1 MFAGAFPVLVYR
13 IEDCP
18 QSPTGWPR
26 TIVYERTRVPYDS
39 VLPVSPPGSPR
50 EGSDEEDDYI
60 PEYDW
65 KYNLVEV
72 RDWVPYITR
81 HEIAYRNKHSFSF
94 PKNSKRKNNSKNMR
108 RMGKLKQPGGS
119 SCNQRR

>member
-1 MFAGAFPVLVYR
+1 M
-13 IEDCP
+13 
-18 QSPTGWPR
+18 
-26 TIVYERTRVPYDS
+26 YERTRVPYDS

-50 EGSDEEDDYI
+50 GSDEEDDYI

-65 KYNLVEV
+65 KYDLVEV
-72 RDWVPYITR
+72 RDWQELISRRET
-81 HEIAYRNKHSFSF
+81 ALQNKHSF
-94 PKNSKRKNNSKNMR
+94 PKNSKRNNISKNMR

>member
-1 MFAGAFPVLVYR
+1 MFNGMFSERVFRV
-13 IEDCP
+13 EDYT

-26 TIVYERTRVPYDS
+26 TIVFERTLVPHVMVD
-39 VLPVSPPGSPR
+39 LPVSPPGSPR
-50 EGSDEEDDYI
+50 GSDEEDDYI

-65 KYNLVEV
+65 KYDLVEV
-72 RDWVPYITR
+72 RDWLELRWSRET
-81 HEIAYRNKHSFSF
+81 AYQNF
-94 PKNSKRKNNSKNMR
+94 PKNSKRKNISKNMR

>member
-1 MFAGAFPVLVYR
+1 MFSECVHQ
-13 IEDCP
+13 IEDYN

-26 TIVYERTRVPYDS
+26 TIVYERTLVPHVIAD
-39 VLPVSPPGSPR
+39 LPVSPPGSPR

-65 KYNLVEV
+65 KYDLVEV
-72 RDWVPYITR
+72 RDWVGIITR
-81 HEIAYRNKHSFSF
+81 RETAYQNKHSF
-94 PKNSKRKNNSKNMR
+94 PKNSKRKSNSKNMR

>member
-1 MFAGAFPVLVYR
+1 MINGMFPELVFRDENY
-13 IEDCP
+13 I

-26 TIVYERTRVPYDS
+26 TIVYERTLVPHVMPD
-39 VLPVSPPGSPR
+39 LPVSPPGSPR
-50 EGSDEEDDYI
+50 GSDEEDDYV

-65 KYNLVEV
+65 KYDLVEV
-72 RDWVPYITR
+72 RDWQELCRPR
-81 HEIAYRNKHSFSF
+81 KIAYQNL
-94 PKNSKRKNNSKNMR
+94 PKNSKRKNISKNMR

>member
-1 MFAGAFPVLVYR
+1 MFNGMFNGMFPERVFQDENYT
-13 IEDCP
+13 

-26 TIVYERTRVPYDS
+26 TIVYERTLVPYVMPD
-39 VLPVSPPGSPR
+39 LPVSPPGSPR
-50 EGSDEEDDYI
+50 GSDEEDDYV

-65 KYNLVEV
+65 KYELVEV
-72 RDWVPYITR
+72 RDWQALCRPRETAFQI
-81 HEIAYRNKHSFSF
+81 F
-94 PKNSKRKNNSKNMR
+94 PNNSKRKNISKNMR

>member
-1 MFAGAFPVLVYR
+1 MFNGMFSERVFRV
-13 IEDCP
+13 EDYT

-26 TIVYERTRVPYDS
+26 TIVFERTLVPHVMAD
-39 VLPVSPPGSPR
+39 LPVSPPGSPR
-50 EGSDEEDDYI
+50 GSDEEDDYI

-65 KYNLVEV
+65 KYDLVEV
-72 RDWVPYITR
+72 RDWLELSWSRET
-81 HEIAYRNKHSFSF
+81 AYQNF
-94 PKNSKRKNNSKNMR
+94 PKNSKRKNISKNMR

>member
-1 MFAGAFPVLVYR
+1 MFSECVHQ
-13 IEDCP
+13 IEDYH

-26 TIVYERTRVPYDS
+26 TIVYERTLVPHVIAD
-39 VLPVSPPGSPR
+39 LPVSPPGSPR

-65 KYNLVEV
+65 KYDLVEV
-72 RDWVPYITR
+72 RDWLVLITR
-81 HEIAYRNKHSFSF
+81 RETAYQNKHSF
-94 PKNSKRKNNSKNMR
+94 PKNSKRKSNSKNMR